1 MSKTTIVNN
10 RRREIGYQKKNLK
23 MVALESTPSATS
35 ETAFILSDT
44 GNTFPTE
51 TKSKSY
57 GVNNNRLSKWAGL
70 IVTFFGRILSWL
82 NGFGGSAIDVQRME
96 SRRNE
101 QLGFRK
107 WNL

>member
-10 RRREIGYQKKNLK
+10 RRREISHQKKNLK
-23 MVALESTPSATS
+23 MVALESTPLATN
-35 ETAFILSDT
+35 ERDFILSDT
-44 GNTFPTE
+44 EKTFQAE

-57 GVNNNRLSKWAGL
+57 GAINVLSKWASL
-70 IVTFFGRILSWL
+70 LATFFGRILSWL
-82 NGFGGSAIDVQRME
+82 NGFGGHEIDVHRME

-101 QLGFRK
+101 QPVLRK

>member
-23 MVALESTPSATS
+23 MVSMESTPLATNERDFS
-35 ETAFILSDT
+35 LADT
-44 GNTFPTE
+44 EKTFQTE

-57 GVNNNRLSKWAGL
+57 GVNNNGLSKWVRL

-82 NGFGGSAIDVQRME
+82 NGFGGSAIDVH
-96 SRRNE
+96 
-101 QLGFRK
+101 QLENRHSQQPGFRK

>member
-23 MVALESTPSATS
+23 MVALKSTPLATN

-44 GNTFPTE
+44 GKTFQTA
-51 TKSKSY
+51 TKSRPY
-57 GVNNNRLSKWAGL
+57 GVNNRFAGCISL
-70 IVTFFGRILSWL
+70 LVTFYGRILSWL
-82 NGFGGSAIDVQRME
+82 NGFGGSEIDVHRME

-101 QLGFRK
+101 QLGLRK